1 VRPLPTSKTPRGS
14 RPLGSFPTPRGV
26 IMEFTNAQKKS
37 LDQID
42 RCGLH
47 INKGQPCEC
56 GEDAIY
62 GTKAIP
68 KYSDSMVYQHCCKT
82 CGNKFETWTE
92 G

>member
-1 VRPLPTSKTPRGS
+1 MTFSDTQRVTLKTLDRIG
-14 RPLGSFPTPRGV
+14 LM
-26 IMEFTNAQKKS
+26 INA
-37 LDQID
+37 
-42 RCGLH
+42 GE
-47 INKGQPCEC
+47 PCEC

-68 KYSDSMVYQHCCKT
+68 EYSDSMVYQHCCKT

>member
-1 VRPLPTSKTPRGS
+1 
-14 RPLGSFPTPRGV
+14 
-26 IMEFTNAQKKS
+26 MAFTDAQKKS

-68 KYSDSMVYQHCCKT
+68 KYSDSMVYQHSL
-82 CGNKFETWTE
+82 
-92 G
+92 

>member
-1 VRPLPTSKTPRGS
+1 
-14 RPLGSFPTPRGV
+14 
-26 IMEFTNAQKKS
+26 MAFTDAQKKS

-47 INKGQPCEC
+47 INKGRPCEC

-68 KYSDSMVYQHCCKT
+68 KYSDSMVYQHRCKT
-82 CGNKFETWTE
+82 CGNEFETWTE